1 MLKRTYG
8 IVLKSSIF
16 GEADLIVTYLT
27 PHFGLLRA
35 FAKSPRKVRSRFG
48 SSLEPLTYARISFFG
63 KEEANL
69 PRLTQSDIIK
79 PFHVLRC
86 DFKRLLNVSEI
97 LELCLNFLPER
108 EPAPETFKLLLH
120 MMTMLESNADNKLFY
135 LFYKMRFLQSAG
147 YAPRLAACGKC
158 GTATGSV
165 KSRETFR
172 GEGTGASRAGQAEYH
187 NFYVPHGTVICS
199 RCFTG
204 EGKFVRLSHSA
215 LRFHESLLKWDPSAI
230 DRVNAPE
237 HLVEELK
244 AIIDAHISH
253 VLGPSRFA
261 GKMDKACHAL

>member
-1 MLKRTYG
+1 MLKRTNG
-8 IVLKSSIF
+8 IVLKNSVF

-27 PHFGLLRA
+27 PHYGLLRA

-63 KEEANL
+63 KEEAAL

-86 DFKRLLNVSEI
+86 DFKRLLNVSGI

-108 EPAPETFKLLLH
+108 EPAPEIFKLLLH

-135 LFYKMRFLQSAG
+135 LFYKMRLLQSAG
-147 YAPRLAACGKC
+147 YAPRLNACGKC
-158 GTATGSV
+158 GRDMGSL

-172 GEGTGASRAGQAEYH
+172 GGGRVISRAGQAEYH
-187 NFYVPHGTVICS
+187 NFYVPQGTVICS

-204 EGKFVRLSHSA
+204 EGKSVRLSHGA

-230 DRVNAPE
+230 DRVNAPA
-237 HLVEELK
+237 HLVDELMD
-244 AIIDAHISH
+244 IVDAHISH

-261 GKMDKACHAL
+261 GKMV

>member
-1 MLKRTYG
+1 MLKRTNG
-8 IVLKSSIF
+8 IVFKNTVF

-27 PHFGLLRA
+27 PNYGLLRA

-63 KEEANL
+63 KEEASL

-79 PFHVLRC
+79 PFHVLRS

-108 EPAPETFKLLLH
+108 EPAPEIFRLLLH

-135 LFYKMRFLQSAG
+135 LFYKMRLLQSAG

-158 GTATGSV
+158 GMPAGSL
-165 KSRETFR
+165 KSRET
-172 GEGTGASRAGQAEYH
+172 SQAGYH
-187 NFYVPHGTVICS
+187 SFYVPHGTVICS

-215 LRFHESLLKWDPSAI
+215 LRFHESLLKWEPSAI
-230 DRVNAPE
+230 DRVNAPG
-237 HLVEELK
+237 HLVEELMD
-244 AIIDAHISH
+244 IIDAHISH
-253 VLGPSRFA
+253 VIGPSRFA
-261 GKMDKACHAL
+261 GKL